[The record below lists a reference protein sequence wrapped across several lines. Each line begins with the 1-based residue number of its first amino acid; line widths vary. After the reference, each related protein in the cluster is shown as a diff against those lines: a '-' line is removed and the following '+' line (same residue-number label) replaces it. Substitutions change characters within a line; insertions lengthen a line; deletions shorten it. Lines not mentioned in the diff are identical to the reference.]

1 MMFDPLSIFAV
12 FAPAAVKAVEAL
24 TQRFIAPNAVKP
36 TSVADLV
43 ALQNLELER
52 FRVLHDADKGG
63 VAYPWVEAVRK
74 LQRPVVVA
82 ATLGA
87 FLYSPTDQVVVDLFS
102 VVMFYLFGERVAVRA
117 GRS

>member
-43 ALQNLELER
+43 TLQNLELER
-52 FRVLHDADKGG
+52 FRVLQDTDKGG
-63 VAYPWVEAVRK
+63 TTYQWVEAVRK

-87 FLYSPTDQVVVDLFS
+87 FLITPDNQVVVDLFA
-102 VVMFYLFGERVAVRA
+102 VVMFYLFGERVAVR
-117 GRS
+117 GGKS